1 MRKRIIVFALVL
13 ILAVSCMAPT
23 AFAADN
29 GSLQIDSTHQY
40 LNDDGT
46 PKMERTYNE
55 GYTPTVANG
64 YANIVLPL
72 IPVNSTVIKDNVIN
86 TSINLGDTA
95 SSPFVIK
102 NYDRQFKFGSHKVNG
117 GTMDSFLIEYNL
129 KLSDSRAN
137 GVYPV
142 VITTS
147 YFLSDGTPMTQDFTV
162 FVTISDVPAPEPA
175 PEPTDPGGGGGGGG
189 GATSQPKVIIS
200 NYTISPDPV
209 NAGEK
214 FNVNVTLEN
223 TSKSQT
229 VKNITVTF
237 KSQTTDLM
245 PGDNTNTA
253 YIEKIGAKKTA
264 DFSFAMAARADAK
277 AGPQKIDI
285 AIAYEDS
292 AAAQLTATDEI
303 SVEVHQKIRLE
314 YDPPKFPSQV
324 YMGDTTSASL
334 NLYNKGKNV
343 LYNVTV
349 TLDVPGLTPE
359 SSAFLGNMESGTA
372 KTADIYASVAADPNA
387 GMNGGGMMDGAAGG
401 MTGDAA
407 AFDMKMVGES
417 DVAVIGGADAPT
429 DISVSEEGMAGRE
442 KEDASDPAGDAVA
455 PGPVQGNFVVTYEDE
470 YGEEYEIK
478 VPVETELVPMPD
490 YGGGEEIPIEP
501 EQAGFPWWGWV
512 LIAGGAAAVVIVVVV
527 LKKKK
532 KKREQELSEEIDDDD
547 IY

>member
-1 MRKRIIVFALVL
+1 MKKRIIVLALVFIFAFGCL
-13 ILAVSCMAPT
+13 GAT

-29 GSLQIDSTHQY
+29 GALQIDSTHQY

-46 PKMERTYNE
+46 PKMEKTYRE

-72 IPVNSTVIKDNVIN
+72 VPVNNAKIKNNAIN
-86 TSINLGDTA
+86 TSIDVGDPSA
-95 SSPFVIK
+95 SPFVIK
-102 NYDRQFKFGSHKVNG
+102 NYDRTFTSGSHKVTG
-117 GTMDSFLIEYNL
+117 GTMDSFLVEYNL
-129 KLSDSRAN
+129 QLSESRAN

-142 VITTS
+142 VISTS
-147 YFLSDGTPMTQDFTV
+147 YFLDDGTQMTQDFTV
-162 FVTISDVPAPEPA
+162 FVTISDVPAPAPEPE
-175 PEPTDPGGGGGGGG
+175 PTEPTDPGGGGGGV
-189 GATSQPKVIIS
+189 TSQPKVIVS

-214 FNVNVTLEN
+214 FTVNVTLEN
-223 TSKSQT
+223 TSKSQA

-264 DFSFAMAARADAK
+264 DFSFSMAARADAK

-292 AAAQLTATDEI
+292 AAAQLTAADEI

-314 YDPPKFPSQV
+314 YDPPKFPTQV

-334 NLYNKGKNV
+334 NLYNKGKNT

-372 KTADIYASVAADPNA
+372 KTADIYASVAPDPNA
-387 GMNGGGMMDGAAGG
+387 GMGGGMEPGVDAGGGIATFDMKSDGAMDMAAGG
-401 MTGDAA
+401 GMAEAA
-407 AFDMKMVGES
+407 PNDGMAEPETEG
-417 DVAVIGGADAPT
+417 DVAQ
-429 DISVSEEGMAGRE
+429 
-442 KEDASDPAGDAVA
+442 
-455 PGPVQGNFVVTYEDE
+455 PGPVEGNFVVTYEDE

-478 VPVETELVPMPD
+478 IPVTTELVPMPD
-490 YGGGEEIPIEP
+490 YNGGGEIPIEP
-501 EQAGFPWWGWV
+501 EPEGFPWWGWV
-512 LIAGGAAAVVIVVVV
+512 LIAGGAAAAVIVIVVVR
-527 LKKKK
+527 KKKK
-532 KKREQELSEEIDDDD
+532 KKREQELSEDMDDDD
-547 IY
+547 VY

>member
-13 ILAVSCMAPT
+13 VLALTCMAPA
-23 AFAADN
+23 AFAAGDN
-29 GSLQIDSTHQY
+29 GALQIDSAHQY
-40 LNDDGT
+40 LNADGT
-46 PKMERTYNE
+46 PLMEKTYSE

-64 YANIVLPL
+64 YASIVLPL
-72 IPVNSTVIKDNVIN
+72 IPVSGAKINGAIN
-86 TSINLGDTA
+86 TSIDLGDTSA
-95 SSPFVIK
+95 SPFVIK
-102 NYDRQFKFGSHKVNG
+102 NYDRKFSLEQNKVNG
-117 GTMDSFLIEYNL
+117 GTVPSYLIQYDL
-129 KLSDSRAN
+129 QLSESRAN

-147 YFLSDGTPMTQDFTV
+147 YALTDGTTMTQTFTV
-162 FVTISDVPAPEPA
+162 FVTISDVAPPAPE

-189 GATSQPKVIIS
+189 VTSQPKVIVS

-214 FNVNVTLEN
+214 FTVNVTLEN

-253 YIEKIGAKKTA
+253 YIEKIAAKKTES
-264 DFSFAMAARADAK
+264 FSFSMAARADAK

-292 AAAQLTATDEI
+292 QAAQLTAADEI

-314 YDPPKFPSQV
+314 YDPPKFPTQV
-324 YMGDTTSASL
+324 YMGDTTSAQL
-334 NLYNKGKNV
+334 NLYNKGKNT

-372 KTADIYASVAADPNA
+372 KTADIYAAVAADPNA
-387 GMNGGGMMDGAAGG
+387 GMGGVMDGTGADSG
-401 MTGDAA
+401 MVGDAEG
-407 AFDMKMVGES
+407 FMIV
-417 DVAVIGGADAPT
+417 
-429 DISVSEEGMAGRE
+429 EEGMAGRE
-442 KEDASDPAGDAVA
+442 KEDGGEPMIDETQPGGFEPDAFGPDTIQ
-455 PGPVQGNFVVTYEDE
+455 PGPVEGNFVVTYEDE
-470 YGEEYEIK
+470 YGEQYEIL

-490 YGGGEEIPIEP
+490 YGGGDMIPIEP
-501 EQAGFPWWGWV
+501 EPEGFPWWGWV
-512 LIAGGAAAVVIVVVV
+512 IIAGGAAAAVIIIVVVR
-527 LKKKK
+527 KK
-532 KKREQELSEEIDDDD
+532 KKRAQELSEEIDDDD
-547 IY
+547 LY